1 MPFGINPFSK
11 NDKHEYPGV
20 VVPLSSAPA
29 NSKTSPDP
37 EKKVG
42 PHDTDAGSLDRSS
55 SAENGVGSI
64 HSHPQSQNGHLTLE
78 ILRAEVE
85 NDLVASGQDSAYDRT
100 FNLRPS
106 LGRAGFVSK
115 NPLLC
120 FPRPSTAPGLI

>member
-42 PHDTDAGSLDRSS
+42 PQDTDAASLDRSS

-64 HSHPQSQNGHLTLE
+64 HSHQQGQDGHLTLE

-106 LGRAGFVSK
+106 LEEPILFRKIPCFVS
-115 NPLLC
+115 PTP
-120 FPRPSTAPGLI
+120 PRLQV